1 MSDVKKLKPCPYCG
15 NTGPILYKQNDGLFY
30 VHCGR
35 YLCDTKF
42 KVCFTSKEECIKKWN
57 ENADL
62 INRGLQMKTLIIN
75 HWCKIGEQLQEIRES
90 QKISRPQ
97 SVIRS
102 HYKLGNNT
110 IYLTESGQTTPTL
123 ETLRIWARALGY
135 DEIVIKC

>member
-1 MSDVKKLKPCPYCG
+1 
-15 NTGPILYKQNDGLFY
+15 
-30 VHCGR
+30 
-35 YLCDTKF
+35 
-42 KVCFTSKEECIKKWN
+42 
-57 ENADL
+57 
-62 INRGLQMKTLIIN
+62 MKTLIIN

-97 SVIRS
+97 LVIRS

-123 ETLRIWARALGY
+123 ETLRIWAGALGY